1 MRYLGLHQ
9 ACIRHAQHKNSVR
22 FCALPTAGL
31 KSIALGM
38 TKSKP
43 INASEN
49 PQTPATGQVEDGSPK
64 PADGLNAIPRTP
76 PGLHSFFS
84 SKSGHGAVFACL
96 RYPTNRGLG
105 EKFFSSKSGHG
116 ARAPRN
122 SDTALGHVR
131 HSPAQGNDLTRVK
144 GIWAPKRLFALTAGA
159 EPCPQ
164 FHF

>member
-1 MRYLGLHQ
+1 MGLMRYLGLHQ

-38 TKSKP
+38 TESKP

-76 PGLHSFFS
+76 PGLHSFFFQQIWTWRCLRMLEVPNKQRFGREVFFQQIWTWRS
-84 SKSGHGAVFACL
+84 CTAQFGHGTGSCSPFA
-96 RYPTNRGLG
+96 
-105 EKFFSSKSGHG
+105 G
-116 ARAPRN
+116 AR
-122 SDTALGHVR
+122 
-131 HSPAQGNDLTRVK
+131 Q
-144 GIWAPKRLFALTAGA
+144 
-159 EPCPQ
+159 
-164 FHF
+164 